1 MALTSRAFTMR
12 PSPGQLTKAPHG
24 RPAGLRGEA
33 WGRSEKEQRGRVQ
46 TEIHPSFGNRRE
58 PAAAGTQGGRRELA
72 GLGILGAFTQRQT
85 TTLQQAVSR
94 AGTPSSMRTPSTSSV
109 RRPQHLCLLR
119 HPLGPTAITWAGAIR
134 GDTPR
139 AFRVTFNFLVV
150 TLKGVDT
157 RGTDAND

>member
-33 WGRSEKEQRGRVQ
+33 WGRSEKGQRGRVQ

-119 HPLGPTAITWAGAIR
+119 HRSRTYGDHLGRCHPWRHTSSLSC
-134 GDTPR
+134 
-139 AFRVTFNFLVV
+139 NFQLSGGHV
-150 TLKGVDT
+150 KGG
-157 RGTDAND
+157 RHPWN